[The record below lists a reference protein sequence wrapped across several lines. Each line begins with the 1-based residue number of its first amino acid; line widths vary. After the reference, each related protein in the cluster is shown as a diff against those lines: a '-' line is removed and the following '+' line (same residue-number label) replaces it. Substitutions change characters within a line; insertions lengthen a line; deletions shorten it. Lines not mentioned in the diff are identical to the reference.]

1 MELNEYQNRAE
12 ETLLPT
18 SDNLNYLA
26 LGLASEAGEFAGKA
40 KKLIRDGEF
49 DDKAAMK
56 ELGDVLW
63 YVAMAARKLGYTLE
77 QVAEINIAKL
87 RDRQARGVIKGDG
100 DER

>member
-1 MELNEYQNRAE
+1 MELNEYQNRAA

-26 LGLASEAGEFAGKA
+26 LGLASEAGEFAGKV

-49 DDKAAMK
+49 DGKAAMK

-63 YVAMAARKLGYTLE
+63 YVAMAAKKLGYTLE
-77 QVAEINIAKL
+77 DVARVNNLKL
-87 RDRQARGVIKGDG
+87 HIRAERGELGGNG

>member
-1 MELNEYQNRAE
+1 MDLNEYQQRARA
-12 ETLLPT
+12 TLLPT

-26 LGLASEAGEFAGKA
+26 LGLASEAGEFAGKC
-40 KKLIRDGEF
+40 KKAIRDGEF

-63 YVAMAARKLGYTLE
+63 YVAMAAEHLGYKLE
-77 QVAEINIAKL
+77 DVARVNNLKL
-87 RDRQARGVIKGDG
+87 ADRAARGKIQGNG

>member
-1 MELNEYQNRAE
+1 MELNEYQLRAA

-40 KKLIRDGEF
+40 KKFIRDGEF

-63 YVAMAARKLGYTLE
+63 YVAMAARKLGYTLDD
-77 QVAEINIAKL
+77 VARVNNLKL
-87 RDRQARGVIKGDG
+87 RSRAERGELGGNGDDR
-100 DER
+100 

>member
-1 MELNEYQNRAE
+1 MELNEYQNRAA

-40 KKLIRDGEF
+40 KKLIRDSEF

-77 QVAEINIAKL
+77 DVARVNNLKL
-87 RDRQARGVIKGDG
+87 HSRAERGELGGNG